1 MAYMRTAWRTFLPH
15 VDRDIARDV
24 GLVCAA
30 VVVVGVSFGA
40 IAVSAGLPAWLPIAL
55 SLLVFAGAS
64 QFVFVGLL
72 LAGGGVVAAVAAALL
87 VNVRHLPFGFVV
99 GDLLGS
105 GPVRRLIGSH
115 LMLDESVAFALA
127 QDGVARRRTAYWA
140 SGIALFVSWNLAVAV
155 GAAAGTAVSDT
166 GALGLDAAF
175 PAVLLALI
183 VPSLRDR
190 ATRRAAVA
198 GVLVALAAAPFVPA
212 GIPVLLA
219 LAGVAA
225 GRDPAVVTTRQAGS

>member
-1 MAYMRTAWRTFLPH
+1 MAHMRTAWRTFLREI
-15 VDRDIARDV
+15 DRDIVRDV

-30 VVVVGVSFGA
+30 VLVVGVSFGA
-40 IAVSAGLPAWLPIAL
+40 ITVGAGLPAWLPVVL
-55 SLLVFAGAS
+55 SVLVFAGAS

-72 LAGGGVVAAVAAALL
+72 LAGGDVWAAVAAGLL
-87 VNVRHLPFGFVV
+87 VNARHLPFGFVV

-105 GPVRRLIGSH
+105 GPVRRLIGCH
-115 LMLDESVAFALA
+115 LMVDESVAFALA
-127 QDGVARRRTAYWA
+127 QDGELRRRIAYWT
-140 SGIALFVSWNLAVAV
+140 SGIALFLSWNVAV
-155 GAAAGTAVSDT
+155 LIGAVAGTALSDT

-190 ATRRAAVA
+190 ATRRAAMV

-225 GRDPAVVTTRQAGS
+225 GHDRAGATVTGTRS